1 MEEEAITEGAHW
13 KMDAFAGRLMAT
25 LERFRSNQEDL
36 LYTSDFILRQEAELN
51 DRKRRAKEMV
61 QREYP
66 HVDPGLVEVGW
77 EVLSDELKQVRAGQ
91 LTGEEADVSV
101 TSRAKAEHKEALQSF
116 FDKLPDDCWS
126 EYLNSLSSAVMQSRS
141 ASHSS
146 RLWSSLLTSV
156 IADFEVLI
164 GNLLRQAITQHPMI
178 INDGEAKYTWAQIT
192 EFGDLD
198 AFRSSQIDKTI
209 DKLLYGSFDDWL
221 DFLENKLHIPI
232 PKLARDASTKEIFQ
246 RRHMIVHN
254 GGIASA
260 QYVFCQSGRSSRRQV
275 W

>member
-1 MEEEAITEGAHW
+1 
-13 KMDAFAGRLMAT
+13 
-25 LERFRSNQEDL
+25 
-36 LYTSDFILRQEAELN
+36 
-51 DRKRRAKEMV
+51 
-61 QREYP
+61 
-66 HVDPGLVEVGW
+66 
-77 EVLSDELKQVRAGQ
+77 
-91 LTGEEADVSV
+91 
-101 TSRAKAEHKEALQSF
+101 
-116 FDKLPDDCWS
+116 
-126 EYLNSLSSAVMQSRS
+126 
-141 ASHSS
+141 
-146 RLWSSLLTSV
+146 V